1 VKIVLRKVLGVIL
14 IILGFI
20 ALITPFSPGSWLI
33 LVGLEIL
40 GFGLGLRLL
49 LTRKLSS
56 ASRKAGSLLLKEK
69 HRKKL
74 ADLSQKVKRIFGVGS
89 SPANPPDPPGTG
101 QAKSGDPR
109 LRGDPPRSGISH

>member
-14 IILGFI
+14 IILGFL
-20 ALITPFSPGSWLI
+20 ALITPLTPGSWLI

-56 ASRKAGSLLLKEK
+56 VSRKARSFLNI
-69 HRKKL
+69 
-74 ADLSQKVKRIFGVGS
+74 KRVFRIGS
-89 SPANPPDPPGTG
+89 SPANPPDPPGMG

>member
-1 VKIVLRKVLGVIL
+1 MKRILRKTLGIIFVVLGFV
-14 IILGFI
+14 

-40 GFGLGLRLL
+40 GLRLL

-56 ASRKAGSLLLKEK
+56 ASSKAGSLLLKEK

-74 ADLSQKVKRIFGVGS
+74 AGLRQKIKRIFGKVS
-89 SPANPPDPPGTG
+89 
-101 QAKSGDPR
+101 KV
-109 LRGDPPRSGISH
+109 

>member
-1 VKIVLRKVLGVIL
+1 MKIVLRKVLGVIL

-33 LVGLEIL
+33 LVGLEI
-40 GFGLGLRLL
+40 LGLRLL